1 VGLVGSRAEILARTG
16 GKPVRSLSMSFG
28 GMFDGAG
35 SGVFSYDATGGGTGM
50 HNPGRL
56 VPAPPLPKPGGFG
69 ATGLSL
75 GLVRTRYTPCAGS
88 VADFPVCSYV

>member
-1 VGLVGSRAEILARTG
+1 
-16 GKPVRSLSMSFG
+16 MSFG

-75 GLVRTRYTPCAGS
+75 GLVRTRYILHAPAVWLIFLS
-88 VADFPVCSYV
+88 AHMSE